1 MGGARREERLNKLS
15 PAWRELPRR
24 RGSAWARVAK
34 RPANRGLP
42 VCCARRGLLRME
54 QVLLLGDSLTQEGFK
69 TGGWAARLAD
79 TYVRRADVLNRV
91 SAGRRARG
99 RLGR

>member
-1 MGGARREERLNKLS
+1 
-15 PAWRELPRR
+15 
-24 RGSAWARVAK
+24 
-34 RPANRGLP
+34 
-42 VCCARRGLLRME
+42 ME

-91 SAGRRARG
+91 SMGRRAGAQAGCEGAGGADHALSR
-99 RLGR
+99 